1 MQFSHRISRI
11 VEVILIVAILA
22 SSILVRTH
30 KLKDDTINP
39 DDPIWQ
45 SRILSFI
52 EQLKRGDLMA
62 FSQSAHPGITLLISG
77 GLTYYLS
84 GFAASDEL
92 NSFSQETLISND
104 ENVKLLRYQGSM
116 LGRLDVAVFT
126 CLLLLTLYFFLR
138 RIFEFKLALL
148 AYAFL
153 AIDPFYVAHGRVLQL
168 DSLLSTFLLLSA
180 VVFITYILE
189 KKHYLLLLSGM
200 FGALA
205 FLTRSP
211 AVFMIPY
218 VFFIVVVGAVYEKY
232 VMKKSLAEQL
242 KFGVRDFFIWLL
254 YFLGFVFVFN
264 PALWVSPIKIFEF
277 IFGRASMVGFR
288 EYNSFFFGRV
298 TNVPNLIYYLVA
310 VPFRMTPIALLS
322 VPLWVAAIFERRTKF
337 FDGGRRKAILFLAI
351 FVFGYA
357 LEMSIPDKR
366 GERYL
371 LASIIALTLLSAVG
385 IYWLWERLKIAGD
398 GRWMRRLRITSTLV
412 LLILASV
419 CIAVVGLSDVLVR
432 PHYLAYYN
440 PLFGGGRTAY
450 RTILVGWGEGYK
462 EAADYFNSKPGA
474 EDLNISTWYESCMIP
489 FLKGKAYP
497 IGEVTDKGQLDYV
510 VLYIN
515 QIQRYRIREMIQKY
529 FFNSKPEKII
539 WFNNIPYV
547 FIYKKYYPLDFSDK
561 KVMVLNFYDLNSD
574 AWCTRNWGMPETLG
588 RWGLGKYSIISIDL
602 DEKYDYKFAIRSRAL
617 ENVKEAQNLRVLL
630 NGREIG
636 NFSLSNYQDAIF
648 KELEMKIP
656 SEYVKN
662 GPDEIRFEYRYSKKP
677 SDFGEST
684 DTRELALVFSTM
696 RFEKIN

>member
-1 MQFSHRISRI
+1 MKSSHRISRI
-11 VEVILIVAILA
+11 VEVILIVAILV

-30 KLKDDTINP
+30 GLKDDTINP

-45 SRILSFI
+45 SRILSFL

-62 FSQSAHPGITLLISG
+62 FSQSAHPGITLLVSG

-92 NSFSQETLISND
+92 KSVSQETLISND
-104 ENVKLLRYQGSM
+104 ENVKLVRYQGSM
-116 LGRLDVAVFT
+116 LGRLNVAVLT
-126 CLLLLTLYFFLR
+126 CLLLLIQYFFLR

-153 AIDPFYVAHGRVLQL
+153 AIDPYYVAHGRVLQL
-168 DSLLSTFLLLSA
+168 DSLLSTLLLLSA

-189 KKHYLLLLSGM
+189 KKHYLLILSGM

-211 AVFMIPY
+211 AVFVVPY
-218 VFFIVVVGAVYEKY
+218 VFFIVVVGAFYEKY
-232 VMKKSLAEQL
+232 IMKKSLAEQL
-242 KFGVRDFFIWLL
+242 KSGVRDFFIWLL
-254 YFLGFVFVFN
+254 YFLGFVFIFN
-264 PALWVSPIKIFEF
+264 PALWVSPIEVVEF
-277 IFGRASMVGFR
+277 IFGRASKVGFR
-288 EYNSFFFGRV
+288 EYNSFFFGRI
-298 TNVPNLIYYLVA
+298 TNIPNLIYYLVA
-310 VPFRMTPIALLS
+310 VPFRMTPVALLS
-322 VPLWVAAIFERRTKF
+322 VPLWFAAIFERKTKF
-337 FDGGRRKAILFLAI
+337 FNGERKKAILFLAI

-412 LLILASV
+412 LLILAFI
-419 CIAVVGLSDVLVR
+419 CITMIGLLDAQVS

-440 PLFGGGRTAY
+440 PLLGGGRTAY

-462 EAADYFNSKPGA
+462 EAADYFNSKPDA
-474 EDLNISTWYESCMIP
+474 QDLNISSWYESCMIP

-539 WFNNIPYV
+539 WFNDIPYV
-547 FIYKKYYPLDFSDK
+547 FVYKKYYPINLDEQG
-561 KVMVLNFYDLNSD
+561 MLTLNFYDQVSD
-574 AWCTRNWGMPETLG
+574 EWCTRNWGAPEPMG
-588 RWGLGKYSIISIDL
+588 RWGMSGYSIVSIDL
-602 DEKYDYKFAIRSRAL
+602 EDGSDYELGVRVRPL
-617 ENVKEAQNLRVLL
+617 DGVKEDQKFKVIF
-630 NGREIG
+630 NGI
-636 NFSLSNYQDAIF
+636 
-648 KELEMKIP
+648 ELGGFDIKNMNEPGFIEVEASVP
-656 SEYVKN
+656 SEIIKS
-662 GPDEIRFEYRYSKKP
+662 GPDELRFEYGYFKKP
-677 SDFGEST
+677 SELGLSSD
-684 DTRELALVFSTM
+684 DRELALFFNSI
-696 RFEKIN
+696 RIEEKH

>member
-1 MQFSHRISRI
+1 MHSSHRISRI
-11 VEVILIVAILA
+11 VEVVLIMVILV
-22 SSILVRTH
+22 SSVLVRTYE
-30 KLKDDTINP
+30 LKGDTINP

-45 SRILSFI
+45 SRILSFL
-52 EQLKRGDLMA
+52 EQLKQGNLMA

-92 NSFSQETLISND
+92 KSISHDTVISND
-104 ENVKLLRYQGSM
+104 ENVKLMRYQGSM
-116 LGRLDVAVFT
+116 LGRINVTVFT
-126 CLLLLTLYFFLR
+126 SLLLLILYFFLR

-148 AYAFL
+148 SYAFL
-153 AIDPFYVAHGRVLQL
+153 AIDPYYVAHGRVLQL

-218 VFFIVVVGAVYEKY
+218 IFFIVVVGAIYEKY
-232 VMKKSLAEQL
+232 VMKKNLAEQL
-242 KFGVRDFFIWLL
+242 KSGVRDFFIWLL
-254 YFLGFVFVFN
+254 YFLVFVFVFN
-264 PALWVSPIKIFEF
+264 PALWVSPIEVVES

-288 EYNSFFFGRV
+288 EHNSFFFGRI

-322 VPLWVAAIFERRTKF
+322 VPLWIAAIFERKAQF
-337 FDGGRRKAILFLAI
+337 FNEGRRKAIIFLAI

-385 IYWLWERLKIAGD
+385 IYWMWERLRIAGA
-398 GRWMRRLRITSTLV
+398 GRWMKRLRITSTLILLMLAFICITVIGV
-412 LLILASV
+412 LDAQVS
-419 CIAVVGLSDVLVR
+419 
-432 PHYLAYYN
+432 PHYLTYYN
-440 PLFGGGRTAY
+440 PLLGGGGVAY

-462 EAADYFNSKPGA
+462 EAADYFNSKPDA
-474 EDLNISTWYESCMIP
+474 QDLNISSWYESCMIP

-497 IGEVTDKGQLDYV
+497 IGDVADKGQLDYI

-515 QIQRYRIREMIQKY
+515 QIQRDRIKEMVKKY
-529 FFNSKPEKII
+529 YFDSQPEKII
-539 WFNNIPYV
+539 WFNNIPYI
-547 FIYKKYYPLDFSDK
+547 FIYKKYYPVDFGK
-561 KVMVLNFYDLNSD
+561 QRTAILNFYDEVSD
-574 AWCTRNWGMPETLG
+574 QWCTRNWGATEPMG
-588 RWGLGKYSIISIDL
+588 RWGMNRYSIISIDL
-602 DEKYDYKFAIRSRAL
+602 EDGSDYELSIRVRPL
-617 ENVKEAQNLRVLL
+617 DGVKEDQKLKV
-630 NGREIG
+630 
-636 NFSLSNYQDAIF
+636 IF
-648 KELEMKIP
+648 NSIKLGEFDIRNVNEPGFAEVKVSVP
-656 SEYVKN
+656 SEMIKSD
-662 GPDEIRFEYRYSKKP
+662 PDELRFEYGYFKKP
-677 SDFGEST
+677 SELGMSSDE
-684 DTRELALVFSTM
+684 RELALLFNSI
-696 RFEKIN
+696 RIEEKH